1 MLVVGYDMYWVEPA
15 DPEVLAQYE
24 DLREQWEAAVVAR
37 DRIPKD
43 EHGNFTREEFD
54 AGAVWEGAGIPA
66 NASERYRAAQEH
78 QHQLYEAMSA
88 ADVWYHRRNVWG
100 MGILRDVMLRLDM
113 VRSNYSMDECPF
125 PWPEASWKDDPDE
138 GEHWDAFYDWSSNDW
153 SLQEAAEYERD
164 HPNLMN
170 AFREYREVKN
180 RRLTWVPEECFKIM
194 VDGEEVIDETPH
206 AIPIHKFGSNDDW
219 IVTPTECTA
228 ALTKARSA
236 SDRAIRLAFQVS
248 GATDWDPAD
257 IARSWQSWL
266 TFIEGAASHG
276 GFSVR

>member
-1 MLVVGYDMYWVEPA
+1 MYWVDGA
-15 DPEVLAQYE
+15 DPE
-24 DLREQWEAAVVAR
+24 LRARHEELSQQWEAALRVR
-37 DRIPKD
+37 DAIPKG
-43 EHGNFTREEFD
+43 EHGHFTREEFD

-66 NASERYRAAQEH
+66 DASERYRAAQEH
-78 QHQLYEAMSA
+78 QHQLYEQMCA
-88 ADVWYHRRNVWG
+88 AQVWYHRRNVWG
-100 MGILRDVMLRLDM
+100 MGTLRDVMLRLDM

-125 PWPEASWKDDPDE
+125 PWPEASWKDDPNE
-138 GEHWDAFYDWSSNDW
+138 GEHWDAYYDWVHGYKTIDV
-153 SLQEAAEYERD
+153 EAEYEQN
-164 HPNLMN
+164 HPDVLK
-170 AFREYREVKN
+170 AFREYREAKEK
-180 RRLTWVPEECFKIM
+180 RLTWVPEECFKIM

-228 ALTKARSA
+228 ALAKARSV
-236 SDRAIRLAFQVS
+236 SDRGIRLAFQVS